1 MVTETATFERNMA
14 KSFCCSH
21 GIFSD
26 VSIQMYSETVLW
38 KPFFIFCVYMP
49 PDMTCSVLIA
59 NKLKLK
65 CCGKKLH
72 ITQCEHLQIAIV
84 LLYPFIFPKIAMTCI
99 SSLRHGCS
107 FSSDKQRVARCR
119 TARWFPIV
127 MLLHILPP
135 PLLLPIK
142 LCRTGTRARSKAM
155 MGWKKGG
162 RRGS

>member
-1 MVTETATFERNMA
+1 MVF
-14 KSFCCSH
+14 
-21 GIFSD
+21 FSD
-26 VSIQMYSETVLW
+26 VFIRMYSETVLW
-38 KPFFIFCVYMP
+38 KPFFTFCVYTP
-49 PDMTCSVLIA
+49 PDLTYIVLIA

-72 ITQCEHLQIAIV
+72 TIQCKQLQIAIV
-84 LLYPFIFPKIAMTCI
+84 LLHPLIFPKIAMTCI

-107 FSSDKQRVARCR
+107 FPSDKQRVARCR

-155 MGWKKGG
+155 MGWKKKGKK
-162 RRGS
+162 RFLKYPR